1 MIHSARVRSFLAFF
15 LCLVVLSASFCVSAS
30 ASNNYL
36 FAFDIPEHSYEFDIG
51 DFRFTYF
58 NNTDST
64 PSTEYYTLGSNKYK
78 LVTCNVPTNQIPS
91 HNPIIGEYVQLES
104 ANVDFIRNLVPGD
117 TIKYTGSLIV
127 PRAFSEFAPDY
138 FYVDAGFVMGDGS
151 VSIVTIYS
159 IKDFTSMINKFYQFT
174 SNITIPDNSV
184 SMSLIYRFGVNDGS
198 KRSYCLGFQ
207 NSYLYLTG
215 DTLNR
220 VVEQGKLDDIIGNDE
235 SEESASGIKGV
246 ILWIKNLP
254 EKISLKLREMFVPS
268 EDSITSFK
276 TKMQTLLSSR
286 LGVLW
291 EIPDFIVTTFKLI
304 ISFKPNETHKIDFPA
319 FKFNMSKSGEFSQG
333 TSSDG
338 YNFDFWSKQ
347 TINFDFLDDYPYSIL
362 YTGYKMSVTCILLS
376 ALIALAVRKGN
387 EILGGD

>member
-1 MIHSARVRSFLAFF
+1 MFF
-15 LCLVVLSASFCVSAS
+15 LCLVVLSASFCVNAS
-30 ASNNYL
+30 ASGNRL

-64 PSTEYYTLGSNKYK
+64 PSTEYFNLGFSMYK
-78 LVTCNVPTNQIPS
+78 LVTCNVNTDELSS

-117 TIKYTGSLIV
+117 TIKYTGSLII

-138 FYVDAGFVMGDGS
+138 FYVDAGFIMGDGS

-159 IKDFTSMINKFYQFT
+159 IKDFTPMINQFYQFT

-184 SMSLIYRFGVNDGS
+184 SMSLIYRFGVNDGRN
-198 KRSYCLGFQ
+198 RSYCLGYQ

-220 VVEQGKLDDIIGNDE
+220 VVVQGKLDDIIGNDE

-254 EKISLKLREMFVPS
+254 EKISLKLKEMFVPS

-276 TKMQTLLSSR
+276 TKMQILLSSR

-291 EIPDFIVTTFKLI
+291 EIPDFIVTSFKLI
-304 ISFKPNETHKIDFPA
+304 LSFKPNETHKIDFPA
-319 FKFNMSKSGEFSQG
+319 FKFNMSNTGEFSQG
-333 TSSDG
+333 SSVDG